1 MLVAAPN
8 AVAASLATSRLL
20 LAIALAPMGALAQA
34 PDLVGDW
41 TGALD
46 LGGTRLPI
54 VFHITADDEG
64 FAATMDS
71 PDQGAFGVPA
81 GRPSAEGDRVTIAVA
96 AVGGSWTG
104 SVAGDTLAGEW
115 TQGGRSLPLLLVRG
129 GDPIPPP
136 ARPQHP
142 EPPFP
147 YDVEEVRY
155 PVPGAGVELA
165 GTLTLPR
172 GEGPFAAALL
182 ITGSGPQTRD
192 EEVMGHRVFAVLAD
206 ALTRAGIAVLRVDD
220 RGVGESTGDFAAA
233 TSDDFAR
240 DAAAGVSFLKDHARI
255 DPQGVGLVGHSEGGL
270 VAPMVAAEVET
281 AFSVLLAGP
290 AVNGEE
296 VLVAQSA
303 HMQRA
308 QGVPAAQVEAN
319 GTAIRAVARILRE
332 RPREVWADEV
342 REALM
347 ASVPAGVPEA
357 QAAQVRAA
365 VDGQVQSFVTPWM
378 ARFVAYDPRPA
389 LEALDGPVLAL
400 FGALDAQVLPAQNL
414 APMREALAHNPQATV
429 EVLEGLNHLFQP
441 AGSGLPT
448 EYAGIETTV
457 DPAALGRVATWIVEV
472 TR

>member
-1 MLVAAPN
+1 MTSAA
-8 AVAASLATSRLL
+8 VHSVRSLRTPGLL
-20 LAIALAPMGALAQA
+20 LVIALAPVGALAQT

-41 TGALD
+41 SGALEVA
-46 LGGTRLPI
+46 GTRLPI

-64 FAATMDS
+64 YAATMDS
-71 PDQGAFGVPA
+71 PNQGAFGIPA
-81 GRPSAEGDRVTIAVA
+81 GRPSVEGDRVTIAVA

-104 SVAGDTLAGEW
+104 TVAGDTLAGEW
-115 TQGGRSLPLLLVRG
+115 TQGGQALPLVLVRG
-129 GDPIPPP
+129 GPAAPPPP

-155 PVPGAGVELA
+155 PVPGTDVELA
-165 GTLTLPR
+165 GTLTLPP
-172 GEGPFAAALL
+172 GGGPVAAALL
-182 ITGSGPQTRD
+182 ITGSGPQNRD

-220 RGVGESTGDFAAA
+220 RGVGESTGDFSAA

-240 DAAAGVSFLKDHARI
+240 DAAAGVAFLKEHARV
-255 DPQGVGLVGHSEGGL
+255 DPQAVGLVGHSEGGL

-296 VLVAQSA
+296 VLVAQTA

-308 QGVPAAQVEAN
+308 QGVPPAQVEAN
-319 GTAIRAVARILRE
+319 RTAIRAVARILRE

-347 ASVPAGVPEA
+347 AAVPAGVPEA

-365 VDGQVQSFVTPWM
+365 VDGQVQSFATPWM

-400 FGALDAQVLPAQNL
+400 FGALDAQVLPSQNL
-414 APMREALAHNPQATV
+414 TPMREALADNPEATV
-429 EVLEGLNHLFQP
+429 EVLDGLNHLFQP
-441 AGSGLPT
+441 AESGLPT
-448 EYAGIETTV
+448 EYAQIETTV
-457 DPAALGRVATWIVEV
+457 DPAALDRVARWILAV